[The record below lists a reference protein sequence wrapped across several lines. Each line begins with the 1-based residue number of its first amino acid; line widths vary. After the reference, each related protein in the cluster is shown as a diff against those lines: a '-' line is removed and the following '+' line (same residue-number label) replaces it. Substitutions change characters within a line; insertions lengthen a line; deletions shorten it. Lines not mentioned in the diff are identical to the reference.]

1 MFLLKDLYVNPTS
14 KGSYYTNGQNVQC
27 TLFYVGYRYKICYE
41 NIMFR
46 PRNKTTDRETYKMQ
60 TIDRSRLDIP
70 PKKKPKKSNWCKGFI
85 IPPPKKDIDH
95 LHWETMDRVRNFT
108 HKCIKARF

>member
-1 MFLLKDLYVNPTS
+1 M
-14 KGSYYTNGQNVQC
+14 
-27 TLFYVGYRYKICYE
+27 
-41 NIMFR
+41 
-46 PRNKTTDRETYKMQ
+46 TT
-60 TIDRSRLDIP
+60 DRSRLDIP